1 MIDYAGAAVG
11 AAFGELLGLVKHLV
25 KTVAA
30 FRGQL
35 KKIRTTLRDIEPII
49 KDIDKYNRLLKRGPK
64 EMAPIKDLLEE
75 GKALVDK
82 CSKIQAL
89 DLGTRYTH
97 SKKLTYFNAAV
108 VEKFQLY
115 IPLLN
120 ARDGKEVLVDVKEIR
135 GEVKEVKDLL
145 ISAIW
150 YSGVFQ
156 RGPEALGDVAG
167 PAAPNFIV
175 GSEAEA
181 SSTSRKLNKVEISEV
196 ATEDEAVH
204 EISTADSQQFDFGT
218 VRAATE
224 PFELGTLGASNKSAK
239 KFQTSV
245 GRSLFAMLPK
255 MKWKKK
261 QRRQSVEGEFDE
273 ISTVDSQQFNFDTIR
288 AATDDFADSKK
299 LGQGGFGAVYRGRLS
314 NGQEIAVKRLSQ
326 NSHQGEVEFKNEVM
340 LLTRLQ
346 HRNLIRLLG
355 FCLKGVERLLIYELM
370 PNPSLDQFI
379 FDPLKRVNLN
389 WDRLHK
395 IVMGVARGLLYLHE
409 DSRLRIIHRDLKA
422 SNILLDSDMNPKI
435 SDLGLARL
443 LELDQTQAETSRIVG
458 TYGYMAPEYAMHGKF
473 SVKSDVFSFGV
484 LVLEIVSGQ
493 RNNLCRMG
501 KDTVALTSYV
511 WKKWREGSISDIIDP
526 SITSGSSTEIARC
539 IHIGLLCVQEN
550 FASRPSMASVFLM
563 LNSHSVTLQ
572 APSRPA
578 FFIDSANEFDM
589 SSTQDYSSRVSNVER
604 SRGRSNQF
612 SKNEACMTQDYSS
625 SISNV
630 DRSRGRSNQFSKNE
644 ASMTQDY
651 SSRVSDVERSKG
663 KSNQFSENK
672 TSMTE
677 PHGSLRKWETSV
689 PCSLLFM
696 FVVVFLSSM
705 LQKKLSFCA

>member
-204 EISTADSQQFDFGT
+204 EISTADSQQFD
-218 VRAATE
+218 
-224 PFELGTLGASNKSAK
+224 
-239 KFQTSV
+239 
-245 GRSLFAMLPK
+245 
-255 MKWKKK
+255 
-261 QRRQSVEGEFDE
+261 
-273 ISTVDSQQFNFDTIR
+273 FDTIR

>member
-1 MIDYAGAAVG
+1 MVDYAGAAVG
-11 AAFGELLGLVKHLV
+11 TAFGGLFELVKHLV
-25 KTVAA
+25 ETVAA

-35 KKIRTTLRDIEPII
+35 KKIRTTLGDIEPII
-49 KDIDKYNRLLKRGPK
+49 KDIDKYNRQLKRGPK

-75 GKALVDK
+75 GKALVDR

-89 DLGTRYTH
+89 NLGTRYTH
-97 SKKLTYFNAAV
+97 SKKLTDFNAAV

-115 IPLLN
+115 MPLLN
-120 ARDGKEVLVDVKEIR
+120 ARDEKEILVDVKEIR

-150 YSGVFQ
+150 YSAVFQ
-156 RGPEALGDVAG
+156 GGPEALGDLSV
-167 PAAPNFIV
+167 PAAPDFV
-175 GSEAEA
+175 VRSEVEA
-181 SSTSRKLNKVEISEV
+181 STTSSKLSKVEMSEV
-196 ATEDEAVH
+196 A
-204 EISTADSQQFDFGT
+204 I
-218 VRAATE
+218 
-224 PFELGTLGASNKSAK
+224 
-239 KFQTSV
+239 
-245 GRSLFAMLPK
+245 
-255 MKWKKK
+255 
-261 QRRQSVEGEFDE
+261 EGEFDE

-288 AATDDFADSKK
+288 AATDDFSHSKK
-299 LGQGGFGAVYRGRLS
+299 VGEGGFGAVYRGRLS
-314 NGQEIAVKRLSQ
+314 NGQEIAVKRLSR

-346 HRNLIRLLG
+346 HRNLVKPLG
-355 FCLKGVERLLIYELM
+355 FCLKGVERLLIYEFM
-370 PNPSLDQFI
+370 PNLSLDQFI
-379 FDPLKRVNLN
+379 FDPLKSANLD
-389 WDRLHK
+389 WDRRHK
-395 IVMGVARGLLYLHE
+395 IVMGVAKGLLYLHE

-422 SNILLDSDMNPKI
+422 SNILLDSDMNPKL
-435 SDLGLARL
+435 SDFGMARL
-443 LELDQTQAETSRIVG
+443 LELDQTQAETFRIVG

-493 RNNLCRMG
+493 RNNFCRMNE
-501 KDTVALTSYV
+501 DTVDLISYV
-511 WKKWREGSISDIIDP
+511 WKKWREGSISNIIDP

-572 APSRPA
+572 VPSRPA
-578 FFIDSANEFDM
+578 FFIDSANEFDT
-589 SSTQDYSSRVSNVER
+589 SSTQDHSSSVSNVDR
-604 SRGRSNQF
+604 SKGKSNQF

-625 SISNV
+625 NISNV

-677 PHGSLRKWETSV
+677 PHGGLRKWETSV
-689 PCSLLFM
+689 PCSVLFM
-696 FVVVFLSSM
+696 FVVVFLSSI
-705 LQKKLSFCA
+705 LQKRLSFCA